1 MKTLRKLSKIV
12 YNKQCS
18 MFKRMH
24 RIKKN
29 SIMREYLWVK
39 ALSLPACAVF
49 SVQCWGLGRAERRCG
64 ADITNYKWPSLTLLF
79 QMAQINLAWSNTLI
93 AAIIWRRDLELSTLQ
108 LQQSLSRW
116 AAFIVQLQSVVAGIL
131 SNWLIWFSTA
141 YSDWM
146 VQSQFKNMYRM
157 Q

>member
-1 MKTLRKLSKIV
+1 MF
-12 YNKQCS
+12 NMQCS
-18 MFKRMH
+18 MFKPMH
-24 RIKKN
+24 RIKKIN
-29 SIMREYLWVK
+29 SIMRENLWVN
-39 ALSLPACAVF
+39 ALSPPARAVF
-49 SVQCWGLGRAERRCG
+49 SVQSGG

>member
-24 RIKKN
+24 RIKKLN
-29 SIMREYLWVK
+29 SIMHEYLWVK
-39 ALSLPACAVF
+39 ALSPPACVVF
-49 SVQCWGLGRAERRCG
+49 SAEGWEEQSGG

-93 AAIIWRRDLELSTLQ
+93 AAIIWRRDLEPSTLQ
-108 LQQSLSRW
+108 LQQSLPRW
-116 AAFIVQLQSVVAGIL
+116 AAFIVQLQRREYCQMSNTTQVCSNNWQMNMFIGYVYMTGIL
-131 SNWLIWFSTA
+131 
-141 YSDWM
+141 
-146 VQSQFKNMYRM
+146 
-157 Q
+157 